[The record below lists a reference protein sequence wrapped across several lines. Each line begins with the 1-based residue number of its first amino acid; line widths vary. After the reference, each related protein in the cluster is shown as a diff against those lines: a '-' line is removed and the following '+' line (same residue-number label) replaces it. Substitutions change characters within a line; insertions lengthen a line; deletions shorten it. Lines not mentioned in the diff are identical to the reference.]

1 MRLEHRTKAESD
13 LAVAAASILARDRSV
28 GWLDQASQALGT
40 TLPKGAG
47 PHVITTARALVAAHG
62 PGILR
67 QYAKVSFKT
76 TRAVLEN
83 TPGPPLPLRNC
94 PAARARPSPQP
105 GSWPGPAPGTATNPT
120 TPP

>member
-83 TPGPPLPLRNC
+83 TP
-94 PAARARPSPQP
+94 
-105 GSWPGPAPGTATNPT
+105 
-120 TPP
+120 